1 MGIAIAILV
10 VSLAIMTFLIVWG
23 VKRHRINMSQSDDM
37 LSDRDLLLLINAE
50 PDRII
55 NAVSLAKKSGMS
67 LGQARTRLQRLQFAG
82 VVNSMSSGIQSFY
95 ELKTPIDQENL
106 IRLSDHPFISI
117 EDLFTL
123 FDHFQ
128 HKMSLQD
135 ICVATGLPFK
145 VIKEEMKYFEKEG
158 VVHKMTQHNGTG
170 MVASKFYTL
179 QDEYKNRGANDEENE
194 EMNLDLKKIFLR
206 TSRGNDDYV

>member
-1 MGIAIAILV
+1 MGVVVAILL

-23 VKRHRINMSQSDDM
+23 VKRHQITMGQSDNI
-37 LSDRDLLLLINAE
+37 LSDRGLLLLINAE

-82 VVNSMSSGIQSFY
+82 VVNSMSSGIKSFY
-95 ELKTPIDQENL
+95 ELKTPIEQEDL
-106 IRLSDHPFISI
+106 ISLSDQPFISI

-123 FDHFQ
+123 FDHFK

-145 VIKEEMKYFEKEG
+145 VIKEEMKYFQKEG
-158 VVHKMTQHNGTG
+158 VVHSMTQHNGSG

-179 QDEYKNRGANDEENE
+179 QDAYKNRKGNSEDNE
-194 EMNLDLKKIFLR
+194 EMNLDLKKIYLR
-206 TSRGNDDYV
+206 ANRGNDDFV